1 MKTTIEINDA
11 LLDDVRALAHREGCT
26 LRSLL
31 EEGLHE
37 VLRSRQSHRAFHLRD
52 ASVPGNLT
60 DEAMATSWREI
71 RDLSHGDRT

>member
-31 EEGLHE
+31 KEGLHE
-37 VLRSRQSHRAFHLRD
+37 VLRSRMSQRTFHLRD

-60 DEAMATSWREI
+60 DEALAMSRQEI
-71 RDLSHGDRT
+71 LDLSPGDRS